1 MPVAHV
7 LFTPITRFVALC
19 AVGAA
24 FALPREG
31 FGIDVCSLHRLTG
44 LPCPGC
50 GLTRGF
56 VALTHGDWQTAAELN
71 PFALVLFPLF
81 LALALLAVSPEGM
94 TRAVTGWLARHD
106 GAARAVYRV
115 GVAAFLGFG
124 AVRFGWF
131 LLHGE
136 AFP

>member
-1 MPVAHV
+1 MSAVQV
-7 LFTPITRFVALC
+7 LLTPLTRFVALC
-19 AVGAA
+19 AVAAA

-56 VALTHGDWQTAAELN
+56 VALTHGDLAAAADLN

-81 LALALLAVSPEGM
+81 VALAVLALSPEGM
-94 TRAVTGWLARHD
+94 TRTAERWLLRHD
-106 GAARAVYRV
+106 RSVRCVYRV

-124 AVRFGWF
+124 ALRFGWF

-136 AFP
+136 AF